1 MPNLEIEEF
10 AKMLV
15 QHVRDAAIVALRTVA
30 WALVH
35 NVGEELGLEASWS
48 PK

>member
-1 MPNLEIEEF
+1 MNENQDGTNRSPEREDDG
-10 AKMLV
+10 V
-15 QHVRDAAIVALRTVA
+15 SVALRTVA